1 MRYIKHLFVRSFYQ
15 CAAPARLALLCAVS
29 QHWAVVPTKP
39 TVPADHPRQT
49 VTFPFALEIT
59 ASGFTGQPDASPD
72 TRASEQDNYDTWFE
86 ETDAIGLFA
95 VRGASVRDAAIVDG
109 INNSSRDIRPAADA
123 SHKPTWQPADAAT
136 TYIIM
141 RT

>member
-15 CAAPARLALLCAVS
+15 CAAPARLALLCAGFAALGGCTNETDS
-29 QHWAVVPTKP
+29 AGGSST
-39 TVPADHPRQT
+39 ADGHIPL
-49 VTFPFALEIT
+49 ALEIM

-95 VRGASVRDAAIVDG
+95 VRGIGTPAAAIVDG
-109 INNSSRDIRPAADA
+109 INNSKLTYAPP
-123 SHKPTWQPADAAT
+123 PTLRISQRGNRQMPPPP
-136 TYIIM
+136 YIIM

>member
-15 CAAPARLALLCAVS
+15 CAAPPALPCSAPVS

-39 TVPADHPRQT
+39 TVPGGSSTADSHIPL
-49 VTFPFALEIT
+49 ALEIT

-95 VRGASVRDAAIVDG
+95 VRGIGTPAAAIVDG
-109 INNSSRDIRPAADA
+109 INNSKLTYAPAARRFA
-123 SHKPTWQPADAAT
+123 
-136 TYIIM
+136 
-141 RT
+141 